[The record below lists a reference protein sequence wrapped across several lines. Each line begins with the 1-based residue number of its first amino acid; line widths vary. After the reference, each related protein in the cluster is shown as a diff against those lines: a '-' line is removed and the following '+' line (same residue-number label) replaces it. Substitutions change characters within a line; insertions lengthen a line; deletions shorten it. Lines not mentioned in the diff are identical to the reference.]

1 MKKDYFRL
9 TIADLIITFLL
20 AFMFTVAPSYISKG
34 CLVFSRFSAIY
45 MALNFILFLAIGG
58 VATWILSVPDKSAS
72 NKILTAFDNLV
83 NRKNSLGILTLL
95 MFLFWLPTLIILYPG
110 TAINDTWGQLTQ
122 YLYAFYSGNTI
133 QFEYIGDHHPVIT
146 TFIMGQIIVPIGR
159 ITGNMQIGFF
169 VYVLFQSLLT
179 CLTFS
184 YSLIYI
190 RKKLQ
195 AGAGFVLTAFLL
207 YSLFPIFPCSAQTI
221 CKASMSA
228 VAFTIFTVLFM
239 ELLRSDGKS
248 LDSRQHLAYF
258 VIICWAVCVTKKV
271 SFYVVGLSLLAAIPA
286 IHRNRRKLGLILI
299 IGTLLIQFIWPMAM
313 IHLGITPSGKTE
325 MLSLPYQMTA
335 RYVKEHP
342 DDITEEEYAVIDNML
357 QYSNLAERYDA
368 ISADPVKGFAFYER
382 FTGKEYADYF
392 RVWLAQGLR
401 HPDSYINAILAME
414 SGWFSFSKYYP
425 LLDMEWHSQLNPALF
440 SETCVERPA
449 ANANLARNYQKGLDA
464 LYNIFLLRPLFS
476 YGLYAS
482 LLPAFVI
489 STLMRKIKTTNGCAL
504 VATAPMFFSIALGC
518 WLAPLSIHFEGR
530 RYLYPVTYTILV
542 MIAWCRYWLL
552 TESRS
557 SESESR

>member
-1 MKKDYFRL
+1 MKKEYFRL
-9 TIADLIITFLL
+9 TIADLIITFIL
-20 AFMFTVAPSYISKG
+20 AFMFTAAPSYISKG
-34 CLVFSRFSAIY
+34 SLVFSALSAMY
-45 MALNFILFLAIGG
+45 MALYFILFLAIGC
-58 VATWILSVPDKSAS
+58 AARRLLSSPVKSVS
-72 NKILTAFDNLV
+72 NKTFTAFDNLV
-83 NRKNSLGILTLL
+83 NHKHSLSILTLL
-95 MFLFWLPTLIILYPG
+95 MFLCWLPTLIILYPG

-133 QFEYIGDHHPVIT
+133 RFEYIGDHHPVIT

-159 ITGNMQIGFF
+159 LTGNTQIGLF
-169 VYVLFQSLLT
+169 VYVLLQSLLT
-179 CLTFS
+179 CMTFS
-184 YSLIYI
+184 YSLIYM
-190 RKKLQ
+190 RKKLHM
-195 AGAGFVLTAFLL
+195 GIGFVLTAFLL
-207 YSLFPIFPCSAQTI
+207 YSIFPIFPCSSQTI
-221 CKASMSA
+221 CKDSMSA
-228 VAFTIFTVLFM
+228 VAFTLFTVVFM
-239 ELLRSDGKS
+239 ELLRSDGK
-248 LDSRQHLAYF
+248 LLGSRQYLAYF

-271 SFYVVGLSLLAAIPA
+271 SFYVVGLSLLSAIPA

-299 IGTLLIQFIWPMAM
+299 IGTLFIQFIWPMAM

-335 RYVKEHP
+335 RYVKEYP
-342 DDITEEEYAVIDNML
+342 NDITTDEYVVIDNML

-449 ANANLARNYQKGLDA
+449 ANANLARNYQKVLDA
-464 LYNIFLLRPLFS
+464 LYNSILLRPLFS

-504 VATAPMFFSIALGC
+504 VAAAPMFFSIALGC

-530 RYLYPVTYTILV
+530 RYLYPVTYSILI
-542 MIAWCRYWLL
+542 MIAWCRYWMLK
-552 TESRS
+552 E
-557 SESESR
+557 